1 MSVEVLRTLSFT
13 SLCIGLVLLGIAVAL
28 FYKLNIP
35 KIYGDLSGRTARKA
49 IEEIRQNNASTGT
62 KGYHPSVVNNERG
75 KVTEKIGVLNAN
87 AKVDNNSY
95 SIGTEELNYESA
107 DTTLLTENVAETTV
121 LNKAGNETTV
131 LYTSDSS
138 GETANLKAKIENE
151 SQKDATYYIDA
162 EMSFTDSKEVIE

>member
-1 MSVEVLRTLSFT
+1 MSVELLRTLSFT
-13 SLCIGLVLLGIAVAL
+13 SLGIGLVLLVIAIAL
-28 FYKLNIP
+28 FRYLDIP

-75 KVTEKIGVLNAN
+75 KVTEKIGVLNRN
-87 AKVDNNSY
+87 NKPDNNSY
-95 SIGTEELNYESA
+95 SVGTEKLNTEA
-107 DTTLLTENVAETTV
+107 AETTVLTEEAAETTV

-138 GETANLKAKIENE
+138 GETASLNIKKEKE
-151 SQKDATYYIDA
+151 SQNNATYYIDA
-162 EMSFTDSKEVIE
+162 EMSFTDSKEIIE